1 MLQRFVSVL
10 AAALLAVGLGACSK
24 KPANPSGPDDGN
36 SSSGKPTAGAPV
48 VRKLSMPKAETTA
61 LDAEQLAKAQSML
74 NGGISYLLSRREAD
88 GGWSF
93 GGGAMKPALTGLV
106 LKCLLGHPDFDRDDP
121 VVKRG
126 FDVMLK
132 YRQPDGA
139 IFNPE
144 EGQQAYTTAI
154 AVMAL
159 AAAGNPRY
167 KSALD
172 GGVSYLK
179 GIQIVPGQE
188 SADGTPVAEDDPN
201 IGGVGYGRNKTPNLS
216 VLQFAIEAWHD
227 AGVPAD
233 DEAMQKAVGFLTR
246 LQNRSE
252 SNPMQYAKEGSN
264 DGGFVYDLISSKA
277 GQAAGGGMRSYG
289 SMTYA
294 GFKSMLYAGV
304 GKDDPRVRAAYDWIR
319 RYWRLDSNP
328 NMPNDQS
335 KEGVFYYYMLFA
347 RALQALGRDEIPD
360 FKDETVKHN
369 WRVELVNKL
378 NELVQPNGSW
388 VNEVSR
394 WQEKSPT
401 LVTCYTVMALED
413 VLKK

>member
-1 MLQRFVSVL
+1 MLKKLVSVSV
-10 AAALLAVGLGACSK
+10 AALLAVSITACQDKPENTPAKKASDNSPGSGAISME
-24 KPANPSGPDDGN
+24 
-36 SSSGKPTAGAPV
+36 
-48 VRKLSMPKAETTA
+48 LSTPKAATEA
-61 LDAEQLAKAQSML
+61 LDAERLAKAQSML
-74 NGGISYLLSRREAD
+74 NGGISYLLSQREAD

-106 LKCLLGHPDFDRDDP
+106 LKCLLGHPDFDRNNP
-121 VVKRG
+121 VVKQA
-126 FDVMLK
+126 FEVMLK

-139 IFNPE
+139 IFDPKQ
-144 EGQQAYTTAI
+144 GRPAYTTAI
-154 AVMAL
+154 AIMAMV
-159 AAAGNPRY
+159 AADDPQY
-167 KSALD
+167 KGAMD
-172 GGVSYLK
+172 GGVKYLK

-188 SADGTPVAEDDPN
+188 SPDGETIAEGDPKV
-201 IGGVGYGRNKTPNLS
+201 GGIGYGSNKEPNLS
-216 VLQFAIEAWHD
+216 VMQFAIEAWHD
-227 AGVPAD
+227 AGMPAD

-252 SNPMQYAKEGSN
+252 SNPMPYAKEGSN
-264 DGGFVYDLISSKA
+264 DGGFVYDLITSKA
-277 GQAAGGGMRSYG
+277 GPGAGSGMRSYG

-335 KEGVFYYYMLFA
+335 KEGLYYYYMVYA
-347 RALQALGRDEIPD
+347 RALGALGRDEIPD
-360 FKDETVKHN
+360 FKDPETKHN
-369 WRVELVNKL
+369 WRGELVDK
-378 NELVQPNGSW
+378 LVQLVQTDSSWTNEADRWNEGSA
-388 VNEVSR
+388 
-394 WQEKSPT
+394 T

>member
-1 MLQRFVSVL
+1 MLRKLTMVSM
-10 AAALLAVGLGACSK
+10 AALLAVGLGGCSK
-24 KPANPSGPDDGN
+24 EPASSPGSGDGN
-36 SSSGKPTAGAPV
+36 SSSAASSDAAPV
-48 VRKLSMPKAETTA
+48 VMELSLPKAATEA
-61 LDAEQLAKAQSML
+61 LDAAGLAKAQALL
-74 NGGISYLLSRREAD
+74 NGGISYLLSQREAD

-106 LKCLLGHPDFDRDDP
+106 LKCLLGHSDFDRNHP
-121 VVKRG
+121 IVKQAIAT
-126 FDVMLK
+126 MLS

-159 AAAGNPRY
+159 AVANDPQYKAAM
-167 KSALD
+167 D
-172 GGVSYLK
+172 GGVNYLK

-188 SADGTPVAEDDPN
+188 SPDGDKIAEGDPN
-201 IGGVGYGRNKTPNLS
+201 IGGVGYGKNKTPNLS
-216 VLQFAIEAWHD
+216 VLHFAVEAWHD

-252 SNPMQYAKEGSN
+252 SNPMPFAKEGSN
-264 DGGFVYDLISSKA
+264 DGGFVYDMGSSKA
-277 GQAAGGGMRSYG
+277 GQAVGGGKRSYG

-304 GKDDPRVRAAYDWIR
+304 SKDDPRVRAGYDWIR

-328 NMPNDQS
+328 NMPAEQS

-347 RALQALGRDEIPD
+347 RALQALGRDEIVD
-360 FKDETVKHN
+360 FKDKNVTHN

-378 NELVQPNGSW
+378 NEVVQPNGSW
-388 VNEVSR
+388 VNETSR

-413 VLKK
+413 ALKK